1 MASTPQVSMGAAQ
14 QTHDDLIPPNSREL
28 GVASSSHPSTYYEIS
43 QKGNIYRLRART
55 YKRGGDDKLIR
66 LEGSYA
72 RTSRQIHTFRTR
84 EGADEYRAALRA
96 RSARSTL

>member
-1 MASTPQVSMGAAQ
+1 MEHTLTIPSMDTALQ
-14 QTHDDLIPPNSREL
+14 RSDNLIPSNSRGL
-28 GVASSSHPSTYYEIS
+28 GVATTSHPSTYYEIS
-43 QKGNIYRLRART
+43 EKNGIYRLRART

-84 EGADEYRAALRA
+84 EGADEYRSALRQRVA
-96 RSARSTL
+96 